1 MRMKVHIEE
10 EDKLLSGIYYQIGKQ
25 YAEHISKELDD
36 MDEAVNQLGYP
47 EGLNAWFQE
56 ILQEYEKKERN
67 DKRRK
72 RLNGFSR
79 RAAIFLIVII
89 SGFALT
95 TLSVEAFRLR
105 LFNFVTE
112 IKDQY
117 TKIDIKEN
125 GGHQE
130 ESNELHLENTF
141 YPEYMPGD
149 YTLTESQEFGTM
161 RIMHFSNKEGKVIEI
176 SQSPIGTSF
185 QVDTENAVTTEVEIN
200 NAKGILVVKSDIRSL
215 IWTIDQTAL
224 YVTGEINKAEIIKI
238 AENITFKE
246 KIEK

>member
-1 MRMKVHIEE
+1 MKVHIEE
-10 EDKLLSGIYYQIGKQ
+10 EDKLLSGLYYQIGKQ
-25 YAEHISKELDD
+25 YAEHISKELED
-36 MDEAVNQLGYP
+36 MEEAVNQLDYV

-56 ILQEYEKKERN
+56 FLQENEKKEQNVR
-67 DKRRK
+67 RRK
-72 RLNGFSR
+72 QLNGFSK
-79 RAAIFLIVII
+79 RAAIFLIFII

-125 GGHQE
+125 SGPQE
-130 ESNELHLENTF
+130 ENIELHLDNTF
-141 YPEYMPGD
+141 YPAYMPMD

-161 RIMHFSNKEGKVIEI
+161 RIMIFSNNEGKVIEI
-176 SQSPIGTSF
+176 AQSPIGTSF
-185 QVDTENAVTTEVEIN
+185 QVDTENAVTSEVEIN
-200 NAKGILVVKSDIRSL
+200 NVKGILIVKGNVRTL

-224 YVTGEINKAEIIKI
+224 YIIGQIKEVEIIRI
-238 AENITFKE
+238 AENVTFKD
-246 KIEK
+246 KN

>member
-1 MRMKVHIEE
+1 MKVHIEE
-10 EDKLLSGIYYQIGKQ
+10 EDKLLSGLYYQIGKQ
-25 YAEHISKELDD
+25 YAEHISKELEDL
-36 MDEAVNQLGYP
+36 DEAVNQLDYP

-56 ILQEYEKKERN
+56 FLQENEKKEQNVR
-67 DKRRK
+67 RRK
-72 RLNGFSR
+72 QLNGFSR

-125 GGHQE
+125 SGPQE
-130 ESNELHLENTF
+130 ENIELHLDNTF
-141 YPEYMPGD
+141 YPAYMPMD

-161 RIMHFSNKEGKVIEI
+161 RIMIFSNKEGKVIEI
-176 SQSPIGTSF
+176 AQSPIGTSF
-185 QVDTENAVTTEVEIN
+185 QVDTENAVTSEVEIN
-200 NAKGILVVKSDIRSL
+200 NVKGILIVKGNVRTL

-224 YVTGEINKAEIIKI
+224 YIIGQIKEVEIIRI
-238 AENITFKE
+238 AENVTFKD
-246 KIEK
+246 KN

>member
-1 MRMKVHIEE
+1 MKVHFEE
-10 EDKLLSGIYYQIGKQ
+10 EDKLLSGLYYQIGKQ

-36 MDEAVNQLGYP
+36 MDVAVNQLDYP

-56 ILQEYEKKERN
+56 FLQENEKKEQNVR
-67 DKRRK
+67 RRK
-72 RLNGFSR
+72 QLNGFSR

-95 TLSVEAFRLR
+95 MLSVEAFRLR

-117 TKIDIKEN
+117 TKIEFKEN
-125 GGHQE
+125 NGPQE
-130 ESNELHLENTF
+130 ESTGLDLENAF
-141 YPEYMPGD
+141 YPSYMPGD
-149 YTLTESQEFGTM
+149 YTLTESREFGTM
-161 RIMHFSNKEGKVIEI
+161 RIMHFSNNEGNVIEI
-176 SQSPIGTSF
+176 AQSPIGTSF
-185 QVDTENAVTTEVEIN
+185 QVDTENAVTSEIEIN
-200 NAKGILVVKSDIRSL
+200 DAKGILVVKGDMRSL

-224 YVTGEINKAEIIKI
+224 YIIGEINEAEIIKI

>member
-1 MRMKVHIEE
+1 MKVHIEE
-10 EDKLLSGIYYQIGKQ
+10 EDKLLSGLYYQIGKQ
-25 YAEHISKELDD
+25 YAEHFSKDMED
-36 MDEAVNQLGYP
+36 MDEAVNQLDYP

-56 ILQEYEKKERN
+56 FLQENEKKEQNVR
-67 DKRRK
+67 RRK
-72 RLNGFSR
+72 QLNGFSR

-117 TKIDIKEN
+117 TKIEFREN
-125 GGHQE
+125 SEPQE
-130 ESNELHLENTF
+130 ENIELYLDNTF
-141 YPEYMPGD
+141 YPAYMPGD
-149 YTLTESQEFGTM
+149 YTLTESQEFGNM
-161 RIMHFSNKEGKVIEI
+161 RIMHFSNKEGKAIEI
-176 SQSPIGTSF
+176 AQSPIGTSF
-185 QVDTENAVTTEVEIN
+185 QVDTENAVTTEVELN
-200 NAKGILVVKSDIRSL
+200 NGKGILVVKGDMRSL

-224 YVTGEINKAEIIKI
+224 YIIGEINEAEIIKI